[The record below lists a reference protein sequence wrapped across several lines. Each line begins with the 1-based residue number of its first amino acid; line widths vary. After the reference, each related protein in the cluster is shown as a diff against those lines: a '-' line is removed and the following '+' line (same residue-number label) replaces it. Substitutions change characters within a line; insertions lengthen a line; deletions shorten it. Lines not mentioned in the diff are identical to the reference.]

1 MKENSEIKNCFE
13 FICPLKWKNL
23 ETTDNNDI
31 KFCGSC
37 KKQVF
42 KANDFETFLKLSK
55 ENKCIAYIEDNTWE
69 TMGSVPLRVKDKSH
83 LN

>member
-1 MKENSEIKNCFE
+1 MKESSEIKNCFE

-23 ETTDNNDI
+23 ETTGNNDI

-42 KANDFETFLKLSK
+42 KANDFETTLNAFCRYRLTFCSLKNL
-55 ENKCIAYIEDNTWE
+55 
-69 TMGSVPLRVKDKSH
+69 
-83 LN
+83 